1 MKINI
6 RKSAVKDLKKISGT
20 DKDRIH
26 KKILEL
32 ENFPDVSNLKRLTNF
47 EPAYRA
53 KVGDY
58 RILFDI
64 VEDEIEIGRVLHRKE
79 SYKI

>member
-1 MKINI
+1 M
-6 RKSAVKDLKKISGT
+6 

-32 ENFPDVSNLKRLTNF
+32 KNFPHISNLKRLTKF

-53 KVGDY
+53 RLGDY
-58 RILFDI
+58 RILFDVVGDTI
-64 VEDEIEIGRVLHRKE
+64 IIGRVLHRKD
-79 SYKI
+79 SYKNT